1 MKNTLSLTPLA
12 LAILAS
18 HTSHAQTSQQQLANQ
33 IQQQQFQREQQR
45 EQQFQQSQQH
55 NQHIILDNQASSA
68 SSSLPQNESP
78 CFPVHQVIL
87 IGESA
92 PTFQFALNKALKQSR
107 FQSGMCLGAAGIN
120 HLMTLAQNAV
130 IDKGYTTTRI
140 LAAPQDMN
148 SGTLELTV
156 LPGKVGKIRVDET
169 NQQET
174 HSNRIAAFQNEFPVS
189 EGGILNLRDIEQ
201 GLENVKRLPTV
212 EADIQIKPS
221 ENEASAEFLRSKNG
235 KPDESDIVLYW
246 KQRTVPYR
254 LTLGFDDSGSKSTG
268 KYQGNIT
275 FSADNPLGL
284 SDMFYVSYGRHLG
297 RTDNKQNAEGRKVE
311 SGSHNI
317 SLHYSVPFGN
327 WLFAYNHSSYRYH
340 QAVGGLRE
348 VYDYSGR
355 SYNNDLSL
363 SRLLYRD
370 AKRKTHITGKL
381 WKRETR
387 SYIDDAELD
396 VQRRKTGGWALNL
409 SHKEYLGKATLGL
422 NLGYKRGTR
431 LDGAL
436 PAPEES
442 RNEGTGKMKIIT
454 ADADLNL
461 PFTIGRQNFR
471 YDTKFHS
478 QWNKTSLTPQDK
490 LAIGGRYTVHGFD
503 GEMSL
508 SAERGWYWRNEL
520 AWQYRPQ
527 HQLYAAAD
535 IGHVSGDSTKY
546 LLGQTLAGAAVGLR
560 GAFNAGG
567 SLSYDVFAGKALKKP
582 EYFRT
587 KRVAA
592 GVNVSYSF

>member
-1 MKNTLSLTPLA
+1 MKHIAFRLTPLA
-12 LAILAS
+12 LAIFAIAP
-18 HTSHAQTSQQQLANQ
+18 TQAQTPQQEKLADQ

-55 NQHIILDNQASSA
+55 NQHIILDNQASSSA
-68 SSSLPQNESP
+68 SSLPANESP

-87 IGESA
+87 VGESA
-92 PTFQFALNKALKQSR
+92 SIFQFALNKALKQSR
-107 FQSGMCLGAAGIN
+107 FQNGMCLGAAGIN

-148 SGTLELTV
+148 SGKLELTV
-156 LPGKVGKIRVDET
+156 LPGKVSRIKVDNSCQE
-169 NQQET
+169 ET
-174 HSNRIAAFQNEFPVS
+174 HSNRIAAFQNEFPVT

-201 GLENVKRLPTV
+201 GLENIKRLPTV
-212 EADIQIKPS
+212 EADIQIRPS
-221 ENEASAEFLRSKNG
+221 VNG
-235 KPDESDIVLYW
+235 QPDESEIVLYW

-297 RTDNKQNAEGRKVE
+297 GTDDKQHSDGSRVE
-311 SGSHNI
+311 SSSHNV

-340 QAVGGLRE
+340 QAVGGLSE

-355 SYNNDLSL
+355 SHNNDISL

-370 AKRKTHITGKL
+370 AKRKTHMNGKL

-396 VQRRKTGGWALNL
+396 VQRRKTGGWAFNL

-422 NLGYKRGTR
+422 NLGYKRRTR

-461 PFTIGRQNFR
+461 PFTIGKQNFR
-471 YDTKFHS
+471 YDSTVRA
-478 QWNKTSLTPQDK
+478 QWNKSPLLAQDK
-490 LAIGGRYTVHGFD
+490 FAIGGRYTVRGVD

-520 AWQYRPQ
+520 AWQYQPQ

-535 IGHVSGDSTKY
+535 IGRVSGNSTKY

-560 GAFNAGG
+560 GSFNAGG
-567 SLSYDVFAGKALKKP
+567 NLSYDVFAGKALKKP

-587 KRVAA
+587 KSVST
-592 GVNVSYSF
+592 GVNINYSF

>member
-1 MKNTLSLTPLA
+1 MKHIAFRLTPLA
-12 LAILAS
+12 LAILAVQA
-18 HTSHAQTSQQQLANQ
+18 SHAQTAQQEKLADQ

-68 SSSLPQNESP
+68 SSSLPSNESP
-78 CFPVHQVIL
+78 CFPVHQVVL
-87 IGESA
+87 VGESTD
-92 PTFQFALNKALKQSR
+92 TFQFALDKALKQSS
-107 FQSGMCLGAAGIN
+107 FQSGMCLGAVGIN

-140 LAAPQDMN
+140 LAAPQDMK

-156 LPGKVGKIRVDET
+156 LPGKVSRIRVDES
-169 NQQET
+169 NQEDT
-174 HSNRIAAFQNEFPVS
+174 HADRIAAFQNEFPVS
-189 EGGILNLRDIEQ
+189 EGGILNLREIEQ

-212 EADIQIKPS
+212 EADIQIRPS
-221 ENEASAEFLRSKNG
+221 ENG
-235 KPDESDIVLYW
+235 KPDESEIVLYW

-297 RTDNKQNAEGRKVE
+297 GTDDKQNETGREVE
-311 SGSHNI
+311 SGSNNVA
-317 SLHYSVPFGN
+317 LHYSVPFGN

-340 QAVGGLRE
+340 QAVGGLSE

-355 SYNNDLSL
+355 SHNNDLSL

-370 AKRKTHITGKL
+370 AKRKTHLTGKL

-409 SHKEYLGKATLGL
+409 SHKEYLGNATLGL

-436 PAPEES
+436 HAPEEAF
-442 RNEGTGKMKIIT
+442 NEGSGKMKIIT

-461 PFTIGRQNFR
+461 PFTVGKQHFR
-471 YDTKFHS
+471 YDTRIHS
-478 QWNKTSLTPQDK
+478 QWNKTPLTPQDK
-490 LAIGGRYTVHGFD
+490 LAIGGRYTVRGFD

-535 IGHVSGDSTKY
+535 IGRVSGDSTKY